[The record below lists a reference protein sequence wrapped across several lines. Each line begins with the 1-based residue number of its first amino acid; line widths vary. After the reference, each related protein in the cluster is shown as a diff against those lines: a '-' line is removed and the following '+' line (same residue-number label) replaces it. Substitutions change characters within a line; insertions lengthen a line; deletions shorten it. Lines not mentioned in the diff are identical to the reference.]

1 MYKYKGETKMTKFIE
16 VKTTSNELELLNI
29 AHIIAVYPTAD
40 GCKILTTDLS
50 TYGNI
55 NDLCNY
61 VLESTNT
68 YAEVKAMLT
77 N

>member
-1 MYKYKGETKMTKFIE
+1 MTKFIE
-16 VKTTSNELELLNI
+16 VKTTSNEPELLNT

-40 GCKILTTDLS
+40 GCKILTTDLN
-50 TYGNI
+50 TYGDI

-61 VLESTNT
+61 ELESTNT

-77 N
+77 D